1 LIWRTSTR
9 SYLACLFCARAPLVQ
24 SFCLFVLH
32 FAFGVG
38 AFNTTTYC
46 SVSRMSWTCAYLGS
60 VWGKHTRRL
69 HGCIWGFCARWGCM
83 SDFFLWDNCALIQSA
98 PEDSESRMR
107 VSPMS
112 RLVWENV
119 LLILGAVLPFVFV
132 DHKFNVCWS
141 FKGQD
146 LMGVGALWHDI
157 SQSPFYT
164 VAIVPQSNQQPLHQH
179 LFILVS
185 VFCWSHP
192 NRATGT
198 FIVH

>member
-1 LIWRTSTR
+1 M
-9 SYLACLFCARAPLVQ
+9 
-24 SFCLFVLH
+24 LH

-60 VWGKHTRRL
+60 VWVTWL
-69 HGCIWGFCARWGCM
+69 HMRILRTLGLDVWFFPVEQLCI
-83 SDFFLWDNCALIQSA
+83 
-98 PEDSESRMR
+98 DSECSRGR
-107 VSPMS
+107 PERPFRSPTS
-112 RLVWENV
+112 RLVWKNV

-164 VAIVPQSNQQPLHQH
+164 VAIVPQSNQQPLHHQH